1 MRCSRYFTKE
11 LESLRA
17 TLRVPDLLPAAG
29 LKGRDGLVTE
39 EMGLMDFQDSS
50 FIEIEVLDHDI

>member
-1 MRCSRYFTKE
+1 MQPLLYK
-11 LESLRA
+11 RA
-17 TLRVPDLLPAAG
+17 REPQSDSRVPDLLPAAG

-39 EMGLMDFQDSS
+39 EMGLVDFQDSS